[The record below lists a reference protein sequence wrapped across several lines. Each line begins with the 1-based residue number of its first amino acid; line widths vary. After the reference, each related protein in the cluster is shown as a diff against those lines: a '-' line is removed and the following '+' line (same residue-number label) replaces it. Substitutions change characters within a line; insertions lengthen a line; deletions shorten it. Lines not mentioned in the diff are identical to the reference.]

1 MNLNVWATQPEH
13 KVANATPANIAAPVT
28 GATKEKI
35 SNRSTMNKAY
45 GIFNSKSVD
54 TINKYTELN
63 KFDTFEKLPF
73 KTKEWLQDA
82 MQKANIRIQTEA
94 SDITEEVLSKSL
106 NKAEKDI
113 SKDKIEEINEFIKQ
127 FPGDE
132 SNIGVILRERM
143 KDDYA
148 YLAEYYASNAV
159 KHLDKKSEVIG
170 RIMGRN
176 KKLEKEG
183 ANAVKA
189 EINSNLLGKIL
200 NNVVQTLEA
209 FRLRKITDWAKDIEL
224 TPIFTMVTPS
234 GAKRNYYLNT
244 INNSPIFRTLMADA
258 GEVKFPN
265 PLMQILEYGK
275 YIEKKILEIPT
286 KDKAIVGT
294 LPYQGLS
301 RKIRKIQKLYGET
314 IGKETIDSYQ
324 YTKSNGEVV
333 SRYTGDDDNINAAK
347 DYLGN
352 ILATEM
358 KMTVAIE
365 DITGFS
371 PIKIEGDDFTY
382 NIEKDS
388 LTPIDQIDY
397 ARINPEYLDSYDFQF
412 VYTDFTEGS
421 KTFGQQIE
429 AVFNF
434 DWTTPNIRTIRIV
447 NEDVEIPK
455 KLSKIDEEF
464 STLAETAT
472 CEISSNLF

>member
-1 MNLNVWATQPEH
+1 
-13 KVANATPANIAAPVT
+13 
-28 GATKEKI
+28 
-35 SNRSTMNKAY
+35 
-45 GIFNSKSVD
+45 
-54 TINKYTELN
+54 
-63 KFDTFEKLPF
+63 
-73 KTKEWLQDA
+73 
-82 MQKANIRIQTEA
+82 
-94 SDITEEVLSKSL
+94 
-106 NKAEKDI
+106 
-113 SKDKIEEINEFIKQ
+113 
-127 FPGDE
+127 
-132 SNIGVILRERM
+132 
-143 KDDYA
+143 
-148 YLAEYYASNAV
+148 
-159 KHLDKKSEVIG
+159 
-170 RIMGRN
+170 
-176 KKLEKEG
+176 
-183 ANAVKA
+183 
-189 EINSNLLGKIL
+189 
-200 NNVVQTLEA
+200 
-209 FRLRKITDWAKDIEL
+209 
-224 TPIFTMVTPS
+224 MVTES

-434 DWTTPNIRTIRIV
+434 D
-447 NEDVEIPK
+447 
-455 KLSKIDEEF
+455 
-464 STLAETAT
+464 
-472 CEISSNLF
+472 